1 MAKKV
6 VKAFT
11 KNYNGE
17 ALKAGEKMIAFEYTE
32 LDAENC
38 TNTECIKTIRKAGR
52 SFKVIYKAVPEEW
65 EKDGKGAFNLKQNE
79 ELGHYDVP
87 NSFSM
92 DGTRDEYEEE
102 FDAVP
107 SVEELIVEKD
117 EFNERLS
124 FFKDTMFHLI
134 EKAPKIGYG
143 VLLAYSGSKGA
154 DFAAK
159 LRLKH
164 DAANNVR
171 KVAQEI
177 LYNGLANLDIE
188 LIQCK
193 KNQYTEVYDKE
204 AHELLDK
211 ILRAF

>member
-6 VKAFT
+6 AKGFT

-17 ALKAGEKMIAFEYTE
+17 ALKVGEKMIAFEYTE

-38 TNTECIKTIRKAGR
+38 TNTECIKTIHKAGR

-65 EKDGKGAFNLKQNE
+65 EKEGKGAFNLKQNE

-92 DGTRDEYEEE
+92 DGTKDEYEEE

-107 SVEELIVEKD
+107 SVEELIVEKE

-124 FFKDTMFHLI
+124 FFKDTMLHLI

-164 DAANNVR
+164 DGANNVR
-171 KVAQEI
+171 KVVQEI
-177 LYNGLANLDIE
+177 LYNGLANLNID

-193 KNQYTEVYDKE
+193 KNQYTEVYNKE